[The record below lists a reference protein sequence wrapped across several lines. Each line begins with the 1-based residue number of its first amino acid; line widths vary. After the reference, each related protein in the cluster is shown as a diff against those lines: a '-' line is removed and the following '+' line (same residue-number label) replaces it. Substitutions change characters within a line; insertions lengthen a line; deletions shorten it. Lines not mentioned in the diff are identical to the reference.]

1 MLLSTLE
8 LVFDLVFI
16 PVEETLQVSESVI
29 GHTFV
34 ELALDLSLTG
44 AINTLVVHYKLSRFG
59 VTGWFHTDLVAFVV
73 YFKEVAEEQEDL
85 VSYVL
90 VRDLLFAFFTV
101 HARDM
106 RLVASLVD
114 SRELHVLLASRVRTA
129 ENETSDRS
137 VFQELLGFSL

>member
-1 MLLSTLE
+1 M
-8 LVFDLVFI
+8 
-16 PVEETLQVSESVI
+16 
-29 GHTFV
+29 
-34 ELALDLSLTG
+34 
-44 AINTLVVHYKLSRFG
+44 
-59 VTGWFHTDLVAFVV
+59 
-73 YFKEVAEEQEDL
+73 AEEQEDL

-90 VRDLLFAFFTV
+90 VRDFLFAFFTV